1 MQFLL
6 QQSDIDDETNQF
18 EAPQSQQSCRQHASL
33 ATANSEM
40 QQCRQ
45 GPLQHTEELQK
56 PCSWLG

>member
-6 QQSDIDDETNQF
+6 QQYDIGNTNNQF

-33 ATANSEM
+33 ATGNSEM

-45 GPLQHTEELQK
+45 GPLQHTEELQRQ
-56 PCSWLG
+56 CSWLG